1 MKVNSSSPFNSSS
14 LGQRLLA
21 VEPLSPGS
29 RQHLEQE
36 LSHMFQ
42 RELST
47 TRRTFFGAVA
57 VGALVSGGVCGA
69 LALTEPDLP
78 TLPRIALAVG
88 ALIGIA
94 WALTASRICWR
105 GALDVKRD
113 SRQIA
118 AMVWTFTV
126 LMMTFFLFAG
136 MNAEN
141 RLQGILM
148 IVGGLPFLVGAGVYW
163 LNYRIEQAELAS
175 QERFLQLELR
185 LAMLSERT

>member
-1 MKVNSSSPFNSSS
+1 MNANPNS

-21 VEPLSPGS
+21 VEPLSPNS
-29 RQHLEQE
+29 RQQLEQE

-42 RELST
+42 RELSK
-47 TRRTFFGAVA
+47 TRRTFFGAVTA
-57 VGALVSGGVCGA
+57 SALVSGGICGA

-88 ALIGIA
+88 SLFGLA
-94 WALTASRICWR
+94 WAVVAARICWR
-105 GALDVKRD
+105 GALDLKRD
-113 SRQIA
+113 ARQIA

-141 RLQGILM
+141 RLQGIMM
-148 IVGGLPFLVGAGVYW
+148 IVGGLPFLIGAGVYW
-163 LNYRIEQAELAS
+163 LNYRIEQAELNT
-175 QERFLQLELR
+175 QEKFLQLELR
-185 LAMLSERT
+185 LAGLGERLGTE

>member
-1 MKVNSSSPFNSSS
+1 MNADSHS

-21 VEPLSPGS
+21 VEPLSPNS
-29 RQHLEQE
+29 RQQLEQE

-42 RELST
+42 RELSK

-57 VGALVSGGVCGA
+57 ASALVSGGICGA

-78 TLPRIALAVG
+78 TLPRTALAVG
-88 ALIGIA
+88 SLFGLA
-94 WALTASRICWR
+94 WAVVAARICWR
-105 GALDVKRD
+105 GELDLKRD
-113 SRQIA
+113 ARRIA

-141 RLQGILM
+141 RQQGIMM
-148 IVGGLPFLVGAGVYW
+148 IVGGLPFLIGAGVYW
-163 LNYRIEQAELAS
+163 LNFRIEQAELS
-175 QERFLQLELR
+175 TQEKFLQLELR
-185 LAMLSERT
+185 LAMISEKS